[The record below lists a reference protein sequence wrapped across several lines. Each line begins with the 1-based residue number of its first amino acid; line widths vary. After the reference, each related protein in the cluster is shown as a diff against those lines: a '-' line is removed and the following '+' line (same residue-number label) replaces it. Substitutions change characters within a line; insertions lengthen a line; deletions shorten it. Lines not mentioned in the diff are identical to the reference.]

1 MAATS
6 LLTMLKIN
14 ARLAV
19 GIFNRYRV
27 LSLSKTAHLFCV
39 VFQDLFFRIH
49 PIHFLNSRAY
59 GIGVGRSQSP
69 SRERDNIFGFSTGSR
84 RISELTGS
92 EQGPLPWE
100 QNLYVSE
107 PSSDGALEELLEHA
121 QDVSLWVAVEIC
133 SASSVK
139 VNSLEEL
146 TRS

>member
-27 LSLSKTAHLFCV
+27 LSLSKTAHLFCI
-39 VFQDLFFRIH
+39 VFQGLFFSIN

-107 PSSDGALEELLEHA
+107 PSSDGALEDLLEHA

>member
-1 MAATS
+1 M
-6 LLTMLKIN
+6 
-14 ARLAV
+14 
-19 GIFNRYRV
+19 
-27 LSLSKTAHLFCV
+27 
-39 VFQDLFFRIH
+39 FFRIH

-92 EQGPLPWE
+92 DQGPLPWE

-146 TRS
+146 TRSWNQRV

>member
-6 LLTMLKIN
+6 LLTMRKIN

-39 VFQDLFFRIH
+39 VFQDLFFRIN